1 VPRLRGAFNK
11 FLDNDSK
18 SHISDS
24 YVTFQRILPAVHC
37 STCACT
43 CMLMS
48 GEAIALNA
56 RILLP
61 KFVESV
67 VLESVGGR

>member
-1 VPRLRGAFNK
+1 
-11 FLDNDSK
+11 
-18 SHISDS
+18 
-24 YVTFQRILPAVHC
+24 
-37 STCACT
+37 
-43 CMLMS
+43 MS